1 MLPVSSSLLVE
12 ASEPVDDDTNVENLY
27 ISELNKQAK
36 ILAYMFRIVENG
48 KVTVPLYD
56 PNNVSNPN
64 VDNRSYLLEFIGGL
78 LKQAYPHLLEYV

>member
-1 MLPVSSSLLVE
+1 
-12 ASEPVDDDTNVENLY
+12 
-27 ISELNKQAK
+27 
-36 ILAYMFRIVENG
+36 MFRIVENG